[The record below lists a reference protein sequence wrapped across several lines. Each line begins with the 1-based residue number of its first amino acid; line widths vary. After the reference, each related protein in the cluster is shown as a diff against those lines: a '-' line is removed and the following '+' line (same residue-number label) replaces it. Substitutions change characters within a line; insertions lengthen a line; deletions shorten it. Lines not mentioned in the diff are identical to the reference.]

1 VEEASSAGPATWR
14 HMDLADRERRKCGVE
29 GLHGYAKR
37 DGRGAG
43 EGEGWDGIG
52 YWG

>member
-29 GLHGYAKR
+29 GFHGYAKR